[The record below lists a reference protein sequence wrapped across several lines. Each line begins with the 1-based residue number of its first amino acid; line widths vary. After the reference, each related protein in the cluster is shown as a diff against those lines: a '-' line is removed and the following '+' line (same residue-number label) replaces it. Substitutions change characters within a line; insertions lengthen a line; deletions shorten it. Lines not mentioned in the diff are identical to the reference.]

1 MTKGALG
8 GFASEYDAGTGN
20 GVNISVLCPPI
31 ITIIITVA
39 DPEHSE
45 SEYRFIDIG
54 LSESG
59 RYLVVSYTERGIKIR
74 IISSR
79 LALPAERV
87 LYEKG

>member
-1 MTKGALG
+1 MI
-8 GFASEYDAGTGN
+8 FEWDAQKAAIN
-20 GVNISVLCPPI
+20 LKKHGVSFQEAKTVFGDRLSL
-31 ITIIITVA
+31 TVA

-54 LSESG
+54 FSESG
-59 RYLVVSYTERGIKIR
+59 RLLVVSYTERGTKIR

-79 LALPAERV
+79 LALPAERM